1 MSPNF
6 ATITQYS
13 DTGYYTTYH
22 IKVFFRKGV
31 ITPEEFTLI
40 TGLTY

>member
-6 ATITQYS
+6 AKIKKYN
-13 DTGYYTTYH
+13 DKGYYTTYH
-22 IKVFFRKGV
+22 IKVFCRKGV